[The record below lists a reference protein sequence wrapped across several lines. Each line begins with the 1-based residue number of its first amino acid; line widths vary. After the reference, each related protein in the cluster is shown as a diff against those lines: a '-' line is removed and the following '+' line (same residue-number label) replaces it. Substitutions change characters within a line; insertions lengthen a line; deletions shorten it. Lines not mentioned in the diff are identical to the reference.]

1 MTSSRS
7 DWCISRQRTWG
18 VPIPVFYHVQT
29 KEPLMTEETIDHVK
43 CKISSVKIIFLYD
56 KYLVKMVGSFYEM

>member
-1 MTSSRS
+1 
-7 DWCISRQRTWG
+7 
-18 VPIPVFYHVQT
+18 
-29 KEPLMTEETIDHVK
+29 MTEETIDHVK